1 MAEITLTTGHF
12 AGGQNLHEDRTVNPE
27 GLEAHLV
34 ALRLASPT
42 DLSSTG
48 AGAGDSL
55 VGIEDASGYFTGAT
69 VEAALKETATK
80 LASTAATLG
89 ASLIGIEDASGFFTG
104 TEVEAALKETQTKLA
119 ATSAGLG
126 AALVGIQDASG
137 IITGA
142 SVEAALKEIQLLVQ
156 GTGVGLLY
164 TPTTAGNWTG
174 TAPTQ
179 VLNALDRLAAAV
191 YNGITSI

>member
-48 AGAGDSL
+48 AGAGASL

-69 VEAALKETATK
+69 
-80 LASTAATLG
+80 
-89 ASLIGIEDASGFFTG
+89 
-104 TEVEAALKETQTKLA
+104 VEAALKETQTKLA

-164 TPTTAGNWTG
+164 TP
-174 TAPTQ
+174 
-179 VLNALDRLAAAV
+179 
-191 YNGITSI
+191 